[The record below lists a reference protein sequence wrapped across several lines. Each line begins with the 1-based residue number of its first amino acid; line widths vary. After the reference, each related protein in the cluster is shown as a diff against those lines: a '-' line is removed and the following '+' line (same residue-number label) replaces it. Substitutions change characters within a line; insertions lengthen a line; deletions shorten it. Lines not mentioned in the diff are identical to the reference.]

1 MLPVARAEPPQ
12 CSGGACATWTD
23 SIGSVEAPDRD
34 PVGRSEQSEGIAV
47 RDVIDRGIKC
57 QPHLG
62 VDLGQNQQESARK
75 NPKKCSFLV
84 GACFIMRRYC
94 AKTASHPR
102 YDICEKTNLHQNGS
116 GGDRQPDSVFS
127 ASGEQKSGIL
137 SKLTAPSSNPR
148 RIGRDLEIGTKR
160 TTGTPLLV
168 TTTSSPRSAAPT
180 MAENLD
186 FAWKMD
192 SCTDRSFALVVPL

>member
-57 QPHLG
+57 RPHLG

-75 NPKKCSFLV
+75 KYEKMQLLGRGMFHHATIVRKNSIAPPLRYLRKNKPAPEWIRRRPSARLSFF
-84 GACFIMRRYC
+84 CFRR
-94 AKTASHPR
+94 A
-102 YDICEKTNLHQNGS
+102 
-116 GGDRQPDSVFS
+116 
-127 ASGEQKSGIL
+127 
-137 SKLTAPSSNPR
+137 
-148 RIGRDLEIGTKR
+148 EIGDT
-160 TTGTPLLV
+160 V
-168 TTTSSPRSAAPT
+168 EA
-180 MAENLD
+180 
-186 FAWKMD
+186 
-192 SCTDRSFALVVPL
+192 DRPFQQP